1 MPDYNYHCASCGGFT
16 ANRPMSAFA
25 APVACPGCGAL
36 APRAVSAPALGGGGA
51 PEADI
56 ACAAPR
62 GGHPGGCACCRAPGA
77 GARFCA
83 EAV

>member
-1 MPDYNYHCASCGGFT
+1 MPDYNYHCEGCGGFT

-25 APVACPGCGAL
+25 SPVPCPGCGAL

-51 PEADI
+51 AAADFSP
-56 ACAAPR
+56 AVPR
-62 GGHPGGCACCRAPGA
+62 GGHPGGCACCRPGA

>member
-25 APVACPGCGAL
+25 APVKCPGCGSL
-36 APRAVSAPALGGGGA
+36 APRAVSAPALAGGA
-51 PEADI
+51 AEADF
-56 ACAAPR
+56 ACAMPQAAA
-62 GGHPGGCACCRAPGA
+62 HPGGCACCRGV
-77 GARFCA
+77 GARLSA